1 MAGYRELKV
10 WRLAMELAE
19 DVYKLCA
26 EFPRNEVYGLTSQ
39 LQRVAVSIPSNI
51 AEGQARNSSKE
62 FNHFLGIAR
71 GSLAELE
78 TQIML
83 AQRFDYLTAERIN
96 PALEKAEEIGKMLK
110 GLQKA
115 IATDKQFYQT

>member
-1 MAGYRELKV
+1 MAGYRDLKV

-19 DVYKLCA
+19 DVYKLCT
-26 EFPRNEVYGLTSQ
+26 EFPKHEVYGLTSQ
-39 LQRVAVSIPSNI
+39 LQRAAVSIPSNI

-62 FNHFLGIAR
+62 FSHFLGIAR

-83 AQRFDYLTAERIN
+83 AQRLGYIGAEKVD
-96 PALEKAEEIGKMLK
+96 LVLGKAEEIAKMLK
-110 GLQKA
+110 GLQKS
-115 IATDKQFYQT
+115 IATD

>member
-19 DVYKLCA
+19 EVYKLCT
-26 EFPRNEVYGLTSQ
+26 EFPKHEVNGLTSQ
-39 LQRVAVSIPSNI
+39 LQRAAVSVPSNI
-51 AEGQARNSSKE
+51 AEGQARNSSME
-62 FNHFLGIAR
+62 FGHFLGIAR
-71 GSLAELE
+71 GSLAEME

-83 AQRFDYLTAERIN
+83 AQRLNYLTAEKVD

-110 GLQKA
+110 GLQKS
-115 IATDKQFYQT
+115 IATN

>member
-1 MAGYRELKV
+1 MPGYRELKV

-19 DVYKLCA
+19 DIYRLSAK
-26 EFPRNEVYGLTSQ
+26 FPKHEIYGLGSQ
-39 LQRVAVSIPSNI
+39 IQRSAVSVPSNI
-51 AEGQARNSSKE
+51 AEGQARNSNKE

-83 AQRFDYLTAERIN
+83 AQRLDYLNAEKAN

-110 GLQKA
+110 GLQKS
-115 IATDKQFYQT
+115 IASD

>member
-19 DVYKLCA
+19 DVYKLSA

-39 LQRVAVSIPSNI
+39 LQRAAVSIPSNI

-83 AQRFDYLTAERIN
+83 AQRLDYLAAEKTN
-96 PALEKAEEIGKMLK
+96 SVLEKAEEIGKMLK
-110 GLQKA
+110 GLQKT
-115 IATDKQFYQT
+115 ISTN

>member
-1 MAGYRELKV
+1 MAGYRDLKV
-10 WRLAMELAE
+10 WRLAMDLAE

-26 EFPRNEVYGLTSQ
+26 EFPKHEVYGLSSQ
-39 LQRVAVSIPSNI
+39 LQRATVSVPSNI

-62 FNHFLGIAR
+62 FGHFLGIAR

-83 AQRFDYLTAERIN
+83 AQRLGYMTTEKAN
-96 PALEKAEEIGKMLK
+96 PVLEKAEEIGKMLK
-110 GLQKA
+110 GLQKS
-115 IATDKQFYQT
+115 ITTD